1 MYIIYI
7 YIYIYKTVCVNHHK
21 PSCSPA
27 PPSASSSLPRDN
39 WDLSSDQTVEE
50 LRIYPNQNKMLNAAD
65 CRLETAHGAM
75 KHGFRCTATPCL
87 KEKNR
92 TMMFSFIMIVVPVL
106 SSVLLHP
113 HLPVSAKLRNQV
125 VHWEKE
131 DPLWSPL
138 SKLEQPDH
146 WECHSPHCLGQE
158 SKEVR
163 KELLLLVLG
172 HARED
177 LVLLCWATG
186 PHHERRKRRAW
197 RRYQS

>member
-1 MYIIYI
+1 
-7 YIYIYKTVCVNHHK
+7 
-21 PSCSPA
+21 
-27 PPSASSSLPRDN
+27 
-39 WDLSSDQTVEE
+39 
-50 LRIYPNQNKMLNAAD
+50 
-65 CRLETAHGAM
+65 
-75 KHGFRCTATPCL
+75 
-87 KEKNR
+87 
-92 TMMFSFIMIVVPVL
+92 MMFSFIMIVVPVL

-163 KELLLLVLG
+163 KELPLLVLG

-177 LVLLCWATG
+177 LVLLVLGHWTS
-186 PHHERRKRRAW
+186 P
-197 RRYQS
+197 